1 MKFPLLAAAFAVAL
15 PLSAAP
21 AFADNDDMAPARL
34 QRLDEEAT
42 QRKFPILHKRAI
54 EIALQNG
61 IKTVHDVDL
70 EDDGEWQ
77 IEGRDADGRELEIEL
92 SATDGSIRKIDR
104 D

>member
-1 MKFPLLAAAFAVAL
+1 MKLPLLAAAFAVAL
-15 PLSAAP
+15 PVSAAP
-21 AFADNDDMAPARL
+21 AFADDDMAPARL
-34 QRLDEEAT
+34 QRLDDEAVA
-42 QRKFPILHKRAI
+42 RKFPILHKRAI

-70 EDDGEWQ
+70 EDDGDWQ